1 MTDPDLFGDRMP
13 DLDAERVRLRHPRP
27 TDADAVFAIFGDERA
42 MRYWS
47 HEAFETRA
55 QAVDYL
61 RSIDRGFAER
71 TFCQWAITER
81 GADELIGT
89 VTLTG
94 WDERNR
100 RMELGYMLSP
110 AHWGK
115 GLASEAVRAVLRFG
129 FERIGLHRVEAEL
142 DPRNAASARLL
153 ERLGF
158 RYEGLL
164 RERWW
169 VYDEWC
175 DSALYGLLRRDF
187 DHAPPGAA

>member
-13 DLDAERVRLRHPRP
+13 DLDAKRVRLRHPCP

-47 HEAFETRA
+47 HEAFETHA
-55 QAVDYL
+55 EAEAYL
-61 RSIDRGFAER
+61 RAIDKGFAER

-89 VTLTG
+89 VTLTS

-115 GLASEAVRAVLRFG
+115 GLATEAVRRVLGFG
-129 FERIGLHRVEAEL
+129 FEQIGLHRVEAEL
-142 DPRNAASARLL
+142 DPRNVASARLL

-169 VYDEWC
+169 VYEEWC
-175 DSALYGLLRRDF
+175 DSALYGLLRADF
-187 DHAPPGAA
+187 DEA

>member
-1 MTDPDLFGDRMP
+1 MTDPDLFGDRLP

-47 HEAFETRA
+47 HEAFETPT
-55 QAVDYL
+55 QAVEYL
-61 RSIDRGFAER
+61 RSIDEGFAER
-71 TFCQWAITER
+71 TLYQWAITEP

-94 WDERNR
+94 YSERNR

-110 AHWGK
+110 SKWGR
-115 GLASEAVRAVLRFG
+115 GLAGEAVRAVLRFG

-158 RYEGLL
+158 QREGLL

-175 DSALYGLLRRDF
+175 DSALYGLLRADFEGRPRDET
-187 DHAPPGAA
+187 

>member
-13 DLDAERVRLRHPRP
+13 TLDAERVRLRHPRP
-27 TDADAVFAIFGDERA
+27 TDADAVFAIFGDDRA

-47 HEAFETRA
+47 HEAFERRDEA
-55 QAVDYL
+55 EQYL
-61 RSIDRGFAER
+61 RDIDKGFADR
-71 TFCQWAITER
+71 SFCQWAITKR
-81 GADELIGT
+81 DHDELIGT

-94 WDERNR
+94 WDARNR

-115 GLASEAVRAVLRFG
+115 GYATEAVRAVLTFA
-129 FERIGLHRVEAEL
+129 FEEMNVHRVEAEL
-142 DPRNAASARLL
+142 DPRNPASARLL

-158 RYEGLL
+158 REEGLL

-169 VYDEWC
+169 VYGEWC
-175 DSALYGLLRRDF
+175 DSALYGLLRADF
-187 DHAPPGAA
+187 DAA